1 MYATNFDS
9 LIESMKS
16 TEQTTGISV
25 LDHGHRV
32 HQRYLELVQE
42 LNQGIAL
49 PGIQNVWE
57 RLRERLVSPAEMERY
72 QVYHDCGKPAC
83 ASDGHFPDHAEHS
96 ANQWAL
102 LFPEETVVADLMR
115 LDMQFHLMNAEDAK
129 AFWPH
134 PLAPTLFV
142 TAWAEILANAEMF
155 GGQESTSFKMKRKRL
170 ERAGRAL

>member
-1 MYATNFDS
+1 MYATSFDS
-9 LIESMKS
+9 LIGSMKA
-16 TEQTTGISV
+16 TEQTAGVSV

-32 HQRYLELVQE
+32 HQRYGELVQE

-57 RLRERLVSPAEMERY
+57 RIRERLVSPDQMERY

-83 ASDGHFPDHAEHS
+83 HTDGHFPDHAEHS

>member
-1 MYATNFDS
+1 MYATSFES
-9 LIESMKS
+9 LIDSMES
-16 TEQTTGISV
+16 TEQTSGLSV
-25 LDHGHRV
+25 LEHGRMV
-32 HQRYLELVQE
+32 HQRYRELVQE

-57 RLRERLVSPAEMERY
+57 RIRERLVSPEEMERY

-83 ASDGHFPDHAEHS
+83 AADGHFPDHAEHS

-102 LFPEETVVADLMR
+102 LFPEDVTVSDLMR

-142 TAWAEILANAEMF
+142 TAWAEILANASMF
-155 GGQESTSFKMKRKRL
+155 GGVESTSFKMKRKRL